1 MKKVL
6 DVLVKVETLLAS
18 FILVLLIGS
27 TFFGVI
33 MRYCF
38 SNPFTWE
45 EEFQLACMVWISYL
59 AAPIAFHTKSHVAI
73 EILVD
78 LLPKKMQ
85 RMMEMVI
92 FVLFYGIMIYFF
104 LHCFSYLEVLSRTG
118 RRTPILMIPYTW
130 IYGIGPVSI
139 VLMLISFTYMT
150 YEKFRNE
157 YSEEKGEVASK

>member
-6 DVLVKVETLLAS
+6 DALVKVETLLAS
-18 FILVLLIGS
+18 FILVILIGS
-27 TFFGVI
+27 TFLGVI

-38 SNPFTWE
+38 SSPFTWE
-45 EEFQLACMVWISYL
+45 EELQLACMVWISYL

-85 RMMEMVI
+85 KVMEVI
-92 FVLFYGIMIYFF
+92 IFILFYAIMIYFF
-104 LHCFSYLEVLSRTG
+104 VHCFSYLETIARTG
-118 RRTPILMIPYTW
+118 RKTPILKIPYTW

-139 VLMLISFTYMT
+139 ILMLISFTYMT
-150 YEKFRNE
+150 VEKFK
-157 YSEEKGEVASK
+157 SGFFDEKEEVASK